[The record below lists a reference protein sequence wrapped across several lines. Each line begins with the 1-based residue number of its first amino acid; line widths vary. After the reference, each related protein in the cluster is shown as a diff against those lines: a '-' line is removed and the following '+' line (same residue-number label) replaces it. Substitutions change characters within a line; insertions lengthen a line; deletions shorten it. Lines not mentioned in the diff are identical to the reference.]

1 MGASRHR
8 HLARYSPRAA
18 LGALCVVALLMPGA
32 LLGEGLDEA
41 VARAMQIFSEGD
53 VVGAMM
59 MLQPAAESGHPGAQ
73 VRLAYILD
81 RARDYQGALHW
92 YRAAAEAGD
101 PEGAFGLA
109 AMLAAGEGTPPDPT
123 EAGQWM
129 EWAAQGG
136 HLRAMLALA
145 GAHERGGLGR
155 EVDPIRALSWYRQAA
170 QRGDRQARQRLAQAY
185 MNGELGLEPDAQAA
199 EAWLSDGTTDSGA
212 DTGARQ

>member
-1 MGASRHR
+1 
-8 HLARYSPRAA
+8 
-18 LGALCVVALLMPGA
+18 MPGA
-32 LLGEGLDEA
+32 VLGEDSDEA
-41 VARAMQIFSEGD
+41 VAHAMRIFGEGD

-59 MLQPAAESGHPGAQ
+59 MLQPAAESGHPEAQ

-92 YRAAAEAGD
+92 YRAAAEAGN

-109 AMLAAGEGTPPDPT
+109 AMLAAGEGTSADPS

-129 EWAAQGG
+129 ERAAQGG

-155 EVDPIRALSWYRQAA
+155 EMDPARALSWYRQAA
-170 QRGDRQARQRLAQAY
+170 ERGDRQARQRLAQAY
-185 MNGELGLEPDAQAA
+185 MNGELGLEPDARAA
-199 EAWLSDGTTDSGA
+199 EAWLSDGIFDSGA

>member
-1 MGASRHR
+1 MHR
-8 HLARYSPRAA
+8 YRPRYRPRAA
-18 LGALCVVALLMPGA
+18 LGALCVVALLMPGPS
-32 LLGEGLDEA
+32 LGDGPDQA
-41 VARAMQIFSEGD
+41 VAQAMQIFGEGD

-59 MLQPAAESGHPGAQ
+59 LLQPAAESGHPEAQ

-92 YRAAAEAGD
+92 YRAAAEAGN

-109 AMLAAGEGTPPDPT
+109 AMLAAGEGTPADPD

-129 EWAAQGG
+129 ERAAQGG

-145 GAHERGGLGR
+145 GAHERGGLGH
-155 EVDPIRALSWYRQAA
+155 EMDPVQALYWYRQAA
-170 QRGDRQARQRLAQAY
+170 ERGDRQARQRLARAY
-185 MNGELGLEPDAQAA
+185 TDGELGLEPDAQAA
-199 EAWLSDGTTDSGA
+199 EAWLSDGILDLDA